1 MFFTRNPENGELS
14 TSRSSPDPRYG
25 RVYVLRFT
33 LSCGKIVHKV
43 GMCRSARSTDR
54 LFEITR
60 SFFNVYRYSPQV
72 VMKRDKKVIVP
83 LLVEKHLHNILS
95 EWHYT
100 FDKKFGGST
109 EFFENIDEEILLDY
123 IDNWDYTELLR
134 SEESMRSSDYEDIVE
149 ERAKLIAKSKGTDE
163 LRF

>member
-1 MFFTRNPENGELS
+1 MFFARKQENGDCS
-14 TSRSSPDPRYG
+14 TPRSSVDPRYG

-33 LSCGKIVHKV
+33 LSSGKIVHKV

-72 VMKRDKKVIVP
+72 VMKRDRKVIVP
-83 LLVEKHLHNILS
+83 LLVEKHLHSILA

-149 ERAKLIAKSKGTDE
+149 ERVKLIVKSKGTDE
-163 LRF
+163 LNF